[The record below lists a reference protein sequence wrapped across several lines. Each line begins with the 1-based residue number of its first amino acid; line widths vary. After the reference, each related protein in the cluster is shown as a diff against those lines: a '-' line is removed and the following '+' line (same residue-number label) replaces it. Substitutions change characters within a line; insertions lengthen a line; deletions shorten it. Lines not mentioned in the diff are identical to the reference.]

1 MIYRYVGLK
10 PREGH
15 DYMEQLSDF
24 RILDFCEWIKNSVL
38 DKAQYSDI
46 NMWDLLFN
54 ENYNDFLMRKAK
66 EYCEKLIAALVGLTT
81 IAKFF
86 NLG

>member
-1 MIYRYVGLK
+1 
-10 PREGH
+10 
-15 DYMEQLSDF
+15 
-24 RILDFCEWIKNSVL
+24 
-38 DKAQYSDI
+38 
-46 NMWDLLFN
+46 MWDLLSN

-66 EYCEKLIAALVGLTT
+66 EYCEKLIAVLVGLTT

>member
-46 NMWDLLFN
+46 AAYSNNIL
-54 ENYNDFLMRKAK
+54 Y
-66 EYCEKLIAALVGLTT
+66 LILSEEVL
-81 IAKFF
+81 
-86 NLG
+86 